1 MHRGSTVTASA
12 FQSSSTT
19 YLNNPT
25 RRVLPI
31 EEALRWCIRD
41 ELPKRRN
48 DDGLTGGGPVHPMW
62 AGGLFTKVDN
72 WNREP
77 GMPLALG
84 DPNPDALIIE
94 AELLLLGQQIRRAE
108 AGEGEH
114 PLDLSLYEI
123 GHGLGPSVKVDPIV
137 AQVRHDVVERIIVLV
152 RREAVAWLITCAKKG
167 GRPDHG
173 GPAQC
178 EGMRGTRGQVTLW
191 HSVSTPAGTG
201 PDGEPWFITYDQKT
215 TPASGGR
222 YRKGTFCKLHWFR
235 DIDSVAED
243 RARYA
248 VWHAALALL
257 ALRLKGKTTLII
269 GPPAA
274 PATPWISDPTPP
286 TVLQS
291 LLPANDPGSAP
302 LRTAPLRPLPRPVSP
317 VRKIDPATYPLAA

>member
-1 MHRGSTVTASA
+1 VTASA
-12 FQSSSTT
+12 LKSSSTT
-19 YLNNPT
+19 HLNTNT

-41 ELPKRRN
+41 ELPKRRH
-48 DDGLTGGGPVHPMW
+48 DDGFLSSGGDPVHPMW

-84 DPNPDALIIE
+84 DPDPDALLIE
-94 AELLLLGQQIRRAE
+94 DELMQLSREIRHAEDGT
-108 AGEGEH
+108 GKH
-114 PLDLSLYEI
+114 PLDLTGYEI
-123 GHGLGPSVKVDPIV
+123 GYGLGPSVRVDPII
-137 AQVRHDVVERIIVLV
+137 AKVRGDVVDRIIVLV
-152 RREAVAWLITCAKKG
+152 RREAVAWLLTCAKKG

-248 VWHAALALL
+248 VWHAALVLL
-257 ALRLKGKTTLII
+257 ALRLKGKTTLVI

-291 LLPANDPGSAP
+291 LLPANDPGPAP
-302 LRTAPLRPLPRPVSP
+302 LRMAPLRPLPRPVSP
-317 VRKIDPATYPLAA
+317 VRKIDPATYPIAA